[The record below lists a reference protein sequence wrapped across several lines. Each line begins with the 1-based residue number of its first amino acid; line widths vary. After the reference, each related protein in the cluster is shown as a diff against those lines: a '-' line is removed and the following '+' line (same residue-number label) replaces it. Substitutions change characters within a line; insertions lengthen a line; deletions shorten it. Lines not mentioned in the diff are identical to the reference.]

1 MTLLSETL
9 TGSSFFGRK
18 HSSTFD
24 NGCSRHY
31 PIVMSASA
39 EQDIQGSQA
48 TSGLLVSDARRAPHF
63 LRLTLI
69 PSCAIALRVSAAFK
83 DALRNGAGPALSCC
97 THIFSGALGAATC
110 SWNPLFQGL
119 VIAPP
124 VGAGVPGKC
133 TDGGSAYVHCD
144 PACASAVCGNTA
156 LRGRRQKDGCGQQK
170 HPCLAAH

>member
-1 MTLLSETL
+1 MQPALS
-9 TGSSFFGRK
+9 
-18 HSSTFD
+18 D
-24 NGCSRHY
+24 C
-31 PIVMSASA
+31 A

-48 TSGLLVSDARRAPHF
+48 TSGLLVSDARCAPHF

-83 DALRNGAGPALSCC
+83 DALRNGAGPALSGCA
-97 THIFSGALGAATC
+97 HIFSGALGAATC

-133 TDGGSAYVHCD
+133 TDGGSANIHCD
-144 PACASAVCGNTA
+144 PACASAICGNAA
-156 LRGRRQKDGCGQQK
+156 LCGRRQKDGCDRQK
-170 HPCLAAH
+170 HPCLAAHWTLRSSLVVGIECIIRLNLKTLGV